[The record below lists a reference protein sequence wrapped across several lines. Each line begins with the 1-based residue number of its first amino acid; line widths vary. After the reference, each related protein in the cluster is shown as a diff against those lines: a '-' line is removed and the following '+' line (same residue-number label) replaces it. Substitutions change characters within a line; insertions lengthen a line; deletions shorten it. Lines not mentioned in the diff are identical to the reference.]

1 MATIELTKDNLE
13 DTINNSKILFIDF
26 WADWCGPCKMFGP
39 IFEKA
44 SDEHADVVFAKCDT
58 ENQQEVAA
66 AFGIKSI
73 PTLAIF
79 KEQTMIF
86 SQAGALPAPA
96 LAEIIEKVQGLDMDE
111 VRKEIAAAEDAEKAE
126 KSGDNGGGDA

>member
-13 DTINNSKILFIDF
+13 DTIQNSNMLFIDF
-26 WADWCGPCKMFGP
+26 WAAWCGPCKMFGP

-44 SDEHADVVFAKCDT
+44 AGEHDDIVFAKCDT
-58 ENQQEVAA
+58 EAEPEVAA

-86 SQAGALPAPA
+86 SQAGALPEPA
-96 LAEIIEKVQGLDMDE
+96 LTEIIDKVKGLDMEE
-111 VRKEIAAAEDAEKAE
+111 VRKEIAAAEEAEKAGE
-126 KSGDNGGGDA
+126 SSDDES

>member
-13 DTINNSKILFIDF
+13 ETIQSSNMLFIDF

-44 SDEHADVVFAKCDT
+44 SDEHADIVFAKCDT
-58 ENQQEVAA
+58 EDQQEVAA
-66 AFGIKSI
+66 AFGVRSI

-96 LAEIIEKVQGLDMDE
+96 LSEIIEKVRGLDMEE
-111 VRKEIAAAEDAEKAE
+111 VRKEIAAAEAAEKAGE
-126 KSGDNGGGDA
+126 EGGGDA